1 MNDQKTDRDEIQKKI
16 DEIES
21 KSAGGGYIFRGEPE
35 CYPKSSSKL
44 YRDFEIDDDNFNI
57 AVVEEEML
65 EAAKKHTGRRSKE
78 FRQDA
83 LSRAV
88 EAPLEKNADF
98 ELLTEIQHYGGKTNL
113 IDFTEDYSVA
123 LFFACQSKYGKDGAD
138 GRVILQKIDDLEK
151 AGMIAYPEK
160 PRHRVVAQKSVFVRP
175 PRGFIENLTEDII
188 VVIPRALKEPIRVW
202 LQDYHGISTESIY
215 NDVHGFI
222 INQDI
227 HGDFYTNFYKSIAN
241 INRGDELNDR
251 EDQ

>member
-1 MNDQKTDRDEIQKKI
+1 MSDQKTDRDEIQKKI

-21 KSAGGGYIFRGEPE
+21 KSDGGGYIFRGEPE

-44 YRDFEIDDDNFNI
+44 YRDFEIEDEKFNI
-57 AVVEEEML
+57 AAVEEEML
-65 EAAKKHTGRRSKE
+65 EAAKKHAGRRSKE
-78 FRQDA
+78 FPQDE

-88 EAPLEKNADF
+88 EASLEKNADF

-123 LFFACQSKYGKDGAD
+123 LFFACQSKYGDDRED
-138 GRVILQKIDDLEK
+138 GRVILQKIEDLEK

-175 PRGFIENLTEDII
+175 PRGFIENLTKDVI
-188 VVIPRALKEPIRVW
+188 VVIPKALKEKIRVW

-227 HGDFYTNFYKSIAN
+227 HGAFYTNFYKGIAHS
-241 INRGDELNDR
+241 NRGDGANDS
-251 EDQ
+251 ESQ